1 MQVDSFFCTFATPY
15 FGIGATFYFA
25 LTRVMSSYSVYFA
38 GELFSAKHLY
48 GNVLLAEELY
58 ELSEGRFISVVPQ
71 NLEQRETTAHSIRDQ
86 DIRTCLSCDI
96 GLFHYDGPEL
106 DSGTVVEFLF
116 AKFADIPSV
125 LLRTDFRKGGDQ
137 GNDPW
142 NLMTSFFPRTE
153 VVTLD
158 AMSIYKEAF
167 AENQA
172 SASDLLRSK
181 AGSAAS
187 AAMTRVIAQK
197 IVPALDRV
205 LAIPPILTRDKA
217 TAIYEW
223 LAIMPGFQN
232 GSKTNAEFV
241 LDQLQTKL
249 ARKLL

>member
-1 MQVDSFFCTFATPY
+1 
-15 FGIGATFYFA
+15 
-25 LTRVMSSYSVYFA
+25 MSSYSIYFA

-48 GNVLLAEELY
+48 GNVLLAEAIY
-58 ELSEGRFISVVPQ
+58 EISAGKFVSVVPQ

-86 DIRTCLSCDI
+86 DIRTCLSCDV

-137 GNDPW
+137 SGNQGGDPW

-153 VVTLD
+153 VITLD

-172 SASDLLRSK
+172 SAHELLESK
-181 AGSAAS
+181 AGTSACD
-187 AAMTRVIAQK
+187 AMTRVIAQRV
-197 IVPALDRV
+197 IPALERV
-205 LAIPPILTRDKA
+205 IAMPPILAKEKA
-217 TAIYEW
+217 AAVYEW
-223 LAIMPGFQN
+223 LAVMPGFQ
-232 GSKTNAEFV
+232 SDPQANAKFV
-241 LDQLQTKL
+241 MEQLQNKL
-249 ARKLL
+249 GRELL

>member
-1 MQVDSFFCTFATPY
+1 MSS
-15 FGIGATFYFA
+15 
-25 LTRVMSSYSVYFA
+25 SSYSIYFA

-48 GNVLLAEELY
+48 GNVLLAEEIY
-58 ELSEGRFISVVPQ
+58 RLSGGKFVSIVPQ

-86 DIRTCLSCDI
+86 DIRTCLGCDV

-137 GNDPW
+137 GGDPW

-153 VVTLD
+153 VITLD

-167 AENQA
+167 AEN
-172 SASDLLRSK
+172 SAPANELLESK
-181 AGSAAS
+181 AGSQACDI
-187 AAMTRVIAQK
+187 MTSVIARK
-197 IVPALDRV
+197 VVPALERV
-205 LAIPPILTRDKA
+205 LAMPPILPHEKA
-217 TAIYEW
+217 AAVYDW
-223 LAIMPGFQN
+223 LALMPGFQN
-232 GSKTNAEFV
+232 DGVDNAEFV
-241 LDQLQTKL
+241 REQLRNKL